1 MLTSDSHV
9 VIPHMM
15 VVLKEP
21 LHVVTLLSDA
31 MGRVRVVGGGVVFT
45 AARKHKRKQEDF
57 KAPYGFFGIRSV
69 FRGAVWS
76 ALKTMLWTRK
86 KDSIR
91 AYVCNPFKGSST
103 NASGLHF
110 PNVARLTE

>member
-31 MGRVRVVGGGVVFT
+31 MGWGGGWGVVFT

-57 KAPYGFFGIRSV
+57 KAPYGFFGIRRV

-86 KDSIR
+86 KDSIQ
-91 AYVCNPFKGSST
+91 AYVCNPFKGSSA